1 MKTVKIYIET
11 TITGPAAP
19 KRGGYAA
26 ALTFTRRNGDIE
38 DRFLKGEEEGTTYN
52 RSVLLAMIYAL
63 QKLKEPCRVVFYT
76 RNTYIKNMILAD
88 NPEKW
93 RRAEWKKSDG
103 KGIQNQD
110 LWKMFLEE
118 STEHEIEIVYEKDSE
133 EIWENDILMCHGN
146 PKDLVK
152 AVFGEFNVIE
162 VESEE
167 VIDSVIGW
175 HYEVIPTDELS
186 KCEPFCYSM
195 PLTDT
200 YIKFNE
206 MEVIGNIFDNP
217 ELLEEENAHG
227 M

>member
-118 STEHEIEIVYEKDSE
+118 STEHEIEIMYEKDSE
-133 EIWENDILMCHGN
+133 YKEALQAYLQG
-146 PKDLVK
+146 K
-152 AVFGEFNVIE
+152 E
-162 VESEE
+162 V
-167 VIDSVIGW
+167 
-175 HYEVIPTDELS
+175 
-186 KCEPFCYSM
+186 
-195 PLTDT
+195 
-200 YIKFNE
+200 
-206 MEVIGNIFDNP
+206 
-217 ELLEEENAHG
+217 
-227 M
+227 

>member
-11 TITGPAAP
+11 TIAGPAAP
-19 KRGGYAA
+19 KRGGYAV

-76 RNTYIKNMILAD
+76 RNTYIKNMIQAD

-110 LWKMFLEE
+110 LWKMFL
-118 STEHEIEIVYEKDSE
+118 
-133 EIWENDILMCHGN
+133 
-146 PKDLVK
+146 
-152 AVFGEFNVIE
+152 
-162 VESEE
+162 
-167 VIDSVIGW
+167 
-175 HYEVIPTDELS
+175 
-186 KCEPFCYSM
+186 
-195 PLTDT
+195 
-200 YIKFNE
+200 
-206 MEVIGNIFDNP
+206 
-217 ELLEEENAHG
+217 
-227 M
+227 

>member
-118 STEHEIEIVYEKDSE
+118 STEQDRK
-133 EIWENDILMCHGN
+133 
-146 PKDLVK
+146 
-152 AVFGEFNVIE
+152 
-162 VESEE
+162 
-167 VIDSVIGW
+167 SV
-175 HYEVIPTDELS
+175 V
-186 KCEPFCYSM
+186 
-195 PLTDT
+195 
-200 YIKFNE
+200 
-206 MEVIGNIFDNP
+206 
-217 ELLEEENAHG
+217 
-227 M
+227 

>member
-118 STEHEIEIVYEKDSE
+118 STEHEIEIVYENNSEYKGTLEALLARKRRYKDV
-133 EIWENDILMCHGN
+133 W
-146 PKDLVK
+146 
-152 AVFGEFNVIE
+152 
-162 VESEE
+162 
-167 VIDSVIGW
+167 
-175 HYEVIPTDELS
+175 
-186 KCEPFCYSM
+186 
-195 PLTDT
+195 
-200 YIKFNE
+200 
-206 MEVIGNIFDNP
+206 
-217 ELLEEENAHG
+217 
-227 M
+227 

>member
-11 TITGPAAP
+11 TITG
-19 KRGGYAA
+19 RQHQREEDMLR

-133 EIWENDILMCHGN
+133 YKETLQAYLQG
-146 PKDLVK
+146 K
-152 AVFGEFNVIE
+152 E
-162 VESEE
+162 V
-167 VIDSVIGW
+167 
-175 HYEVIPTDELS
+175 
-186 KCEPFCYSM
+186 
-195 PLTDT
+195 
-200 YIKFNE
+200 
-206 MEVIGNIFDNP
+206 
-217 ELLEEENAHG
+217 
-227 M
+227 